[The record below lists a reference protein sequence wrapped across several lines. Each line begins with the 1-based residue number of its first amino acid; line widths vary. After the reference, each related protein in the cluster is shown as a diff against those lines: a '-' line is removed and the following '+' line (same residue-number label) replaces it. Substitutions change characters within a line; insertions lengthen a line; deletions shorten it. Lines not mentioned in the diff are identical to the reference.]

1 MDVEVKNKANR
12 RHVGHN
18 LQKIRVYFGMKQE
31 ALAADLGVNQQVIS
45 KIEKQE
51 EIEEGLLNQIA
62 SVLGISA
69 EVIKDFDVEK
79 AIYNINNIRDN
90 TFEQGATSIAQQFN
104 PLDKI
109 VELYERLLQSERE
122 KMELLQMDP
131 SYAERDLNVGF
142 SGGEKK
148 KAEILQMLMLK
159 PELAILD
166 ETDSGLDVDAVRTV
180 SKGIEEYQKSSKG
193 SLLIITHSTKILEA
207 LHVDYTHIMVEGHIV
222 KTADASLIDEVNE
235 NGFAKYE

>member
-51 EIEEGLLNQIA
+51 EIEEGLLKSKIA

-122 KMELLQMDP
+122 KIELL
-131 SYAERDLNVGF
+131 
-142 SGGEKK
+142 KK
-148 KAEILQMLMLK
+148 
-159 PELAILD
+159 
-166 ETDSGLDVDAVRTV
+166 R
-180 SKGIEEYQKSSKG
+180 
-193 SLLIITHSTKILEA
+193 
-207 LHVDYTHIMVEGHIV
+207 
-222 KTADASLIDEVNE
+222 
-235 NGFAKYE
+235 

>member
-1 MDVEVKNKANR
+1 MDIEVKDKANR

-90 TFEQGATSIAQQFN
+90 TIEQGSTSFN
-104 PLDKI
+104 PVDKI

-122 KMELLQMDP
+122 KVELLK
-131 SYAERDLNVGF
+131 N
-142 SGGEKK
+142 K
-148 KAEILQMLMLK
+148 
-159 PELAILD
+159 
-166 ETDSGLDVDAVRTV
+166 
-180 SKGIEEYQKSSKG
+180 
-193 SLLIITHSTKILEA
+193 
-207 LHVDYTHIMVEGHIV
+207 
-222 KTADASLIDEVNE
+222 
-235 NGFAKYE
+235 

>member
-45 KIEKQE
+45 
-51 EIEEGLLNQIA
+51 IA

-122 KMELLQMDP
+122 KIELL
-131 SYAERDLNVGF
+131 
-142 SGGEKK
+142 KK
-148 KAEILQMLMLK
+148 
-159 PELAILD
+159 
-166 ETDSGLDVDAVRTV
+166 R
-180 SKGIEEYQKSSKG
+180 
-193 SLLIITHSTKILEA
+193 
-207 LHVDYTHIMVEGHIV
+207 
-222 KTADASLIDEVNE
+222 
-235 NGFAKYE
+235 

>member
-1 MDVEVKNKANR
+1 
-12 RHVGHN
+12 
-18 LQKIRVYFGMKQE
+18 MKQE

-90 TFEQGATSIAQQFN
+90 TFEQGSTSIAQQFN

-122 KMELLQMDP
+122 KVELLK
-131 SYAERDLNVGF
+131 N
-142 SGGEKK
+142 K
-148 KAEILQMLMLK
+148 
-159 PELAILD
+159 
-166 ETDSGLDVDAVRTV
+166 
-180 SKGIEEYQKSSKG
+180 
-193 SLLIITHSTKILEA
+193 
-207 LHVDYTHIMVEGHIV
+207 
-222 KTADASLIDEVNE
+222 
-235 NGFAKYE
+235 

>member
-1 MDVEVKNKANR
+1 MDIEVKDKANR
-12 RHVGHN
+12 RHVGNN

-90 TFEQGATSIAQQFN
+90 TFEQGSTSIAQQFN
-104 PLDKI
+104 PVDKI

-122 KMELLQMDP
+122 KVELLK
-131 SYAERDLNVGF
+131 N
-142 SGGEKK
+142 K
-148 KAEILQMLMLK
+148 
-159 PELAILD
+159 
-166 ETDSGLDVDAVRTV
+166 
-180 SKGIEEYQKSSKG
+180 
-193 SLLIITHSTKILEA
+193 
-207 LHVDYTHIMVEGHIV
+207 
-222 KTADASLIDEVNE
+222 
-235 NGFAKYE
+235 